1 VFYVATLSKVISP
14 GLRTAFVQC
23 PSAAHAESMTAAL
36 RATRLMGHPLVS
48 ALASQLLLDG
58 SAQSLLA
65 QVRSEAHER
74 MRMARYLLAP
84 SLLLRAEG
92 LHAWC
97 RVPAPWTD
105 ATLVRT
111 AQLQGLAIAP
121 SMQPGIA
128 SAFTEDPIDPLKLI
142 ERPTLIIGGG
152 RDRQV
157 ARLDFVALS
166 AASPLAKTLWLPD
179 MNHVLVDVTD
189 ENDDLAAYNQPER
202 ALDTVLI
209 DSVANFILANAR

>member
-1 VFYVATLSKVISP
+1 MNSSMASRLRTGTGSRRSIPNLKDATKVAKLKGYSPDEVSVAATLNTIAPPSTAADIANPAKWVPVFTNPSAGYPIDPYWHLAEDAPIPLAALAPRHVFYVATLSKVISP

-23 PSAAHAESMTAAL
+23 PSAAHAEAMTAAL

-65 QVRSEAHER
+65 LVRTEARER

-84 SLLLRAEG
+84 SLLQRAEG

-97 RVPAPWTD
+97 RIPAPWTD

-111 AQLQGLAIAP
+111 AQLQGLAIDH
-121 SMQPGIA
+121 Q
-128 SAFTEDPIDPLKLI
+128 
-142 ERPTLIIGGG
+142 
-152 RDRQV
+152 
-157 ARLDFVALS
+157 
-166 AASPLAKTLWLPD
+166 
-179 MNHVLVDVTD
+179 
-189 ENDDLAAYNQPER
+189 
-202 ALDTVLI
+202 
-209 DSVANFILANAR
+209 

>member
-1 VFYVATLSKVISP
+1 MAS
-14 GLRTAFVQC
+14 
-23 PSAAHAESMTAAL
+23 AL

-65 QVRSEAHER
+65 QVRTEARER

-84 SLLLRAEG
+84 SLLRAEG

-121 SMQPGIA
+121 S
-128 SAFTEDPIDPLKLI
+128 SAFCPPGVQHQNGVRLSLGLAADRRQLESALRRIDRLLLSDALPAI
-142 ERPTLIIGGG
+142 ER
-152 RDRQV
+152 
-157 ARLDFVALS
+157 
-166 AASPLAKTLWLPD
+166 
-179 MNHVLVDVTD
+179 
-189 ENDDLAAYNQPER
+189 
-202 ALDTVLI
+202 
-209 DSVANFILANAR
+209 